1 MKNST
6 NELKNNVSCHRIELP
21 HKYKI
26 LKKMNTQKITYLLL
40 ILSFYS
46 CTAQKKA
53 MNDENWTKIVT
64 ETKTINNITYYFPSE
79 VEIPRRNLA
88 IVECQKAIEENLKLV
103 GETEFNNKMDI
114 EFVKSRKEMLKYTG
128 LGAQGMSFP
137 DRDVFFTLLKDT
149 GSPIKHE
156 MMHMITM
163 YKWRTPP
170 TSSTWMNEGLATYSG
185 GTCSKYSLEEIY
197 KYFIQSNKL
206 ISMNKLSEDF
216 YESPDMIA
224 YTQSAFISKF
234 LIENYGISK
243 FKELWKSGYEK
254 LNEIYGFDSQSF
266 EQTMKDYINR
276 KYPTNINFNW
286 EEFNKGC

>member
-1 MKNST
+1 MDTRKLT
-6 NELKNNVSCHRIELP
+6 N
-21 HKYKI
+21 
-26 LKKMNTQKITYLLL
+26 LLL

-46 CTAQKKA
+46 CNAQKKA
-53 MNDENWTKIVT
+53 INDENWTKITT

-88 IVECQKAIEENLKLV
+88 IEECQKAIEENLKLI
-103 GETEFNNKMDI
+103 GEKEFNNIIDV
-114 EFVKSRKEMLKYTG
+114 EFLRSRKEMLKYG
-128 LGAQGMSFP
+128 GMAAQGLAMPES
-137 DRDVFFTLLKDT
+137 DVLFSLLKDT

-163 YKWRTPP
+163 YKWGTPP

-185 GTCSKYSLEEIY
+185 GTCFKYSLEEIY

-206 ISMNKLSEDF
+206 IAMDKLSQDF
-216 YESPDMIA
+216 YKNPDMIA
-224 YTQSAFISKF
+224 YTQSAFICKF
-234 LIENYGISK
+234 LIDNYGISK

-254 LNEIYGFDSQSF
+254 LNEIYGFDSKTL
-266 EQTMKDYINR
+266 ENTLKDYIKK
-276 KYPTNINFNW
+276 KYQKNLNFDW

>member
-1 MKNST
+1 MRIK
-6 NELKNNVSCHRIELP
+6 EL
-21 HKYKI
+21 
-26 LKKMNTQKITYLLL
+26 TYLLL

-46 CTAQKKA
+46 CTAQKETI
-53 MNDENWTKIVT
+53 NDENWTKKVI

-79 VEIPRRNLA
+79 VDISRRNLA
-88 IVECQKAIEENLKLV
+88 IEECQKAITENLKLI

-114 EFVKSRKEMLKYTG
+114 EFLKLRKEMLKYG
-128 LGAQGMSFP
+128 GMAAQGLAYP

-163 YKWRTPP
+163 YKWGTPP
-170 TSSTWMNEGLATYSG
+170 YSSTWMNEGLATYSG

-197 KYFIQSNKL
+197 KYFIKSNKL
-206 ISMNKLSEDF
+206 IPMDKLSEDF
-216 YESPDMIA
+216 YENPDIIA
-224 YTQSAFISKF
+224 YTQSAFICKF
-234 LIENYGISK
+234 LIDNYGITK

-254 LNEIYGFDSQSF
+254 LNEIYGFNS
-266 EQTMKDYINR
+266 ETLEKTLRDYINR
-276 KYPTNINFNW
+276 KYLTNINFDW